1 MAIIKGRSRG
11 NGKQLGTYLL
21 HSKGNDRV
29 EVLDI
34 RGTSHP
40 NDLQKSLLEMS
51 LTSELTKGK
60 NGIYHLQFNPA
71 IGEDQAMS
79 PEDWLTAADIL
90 DRHLELDGH
99 KRAIVL
105 HEKNG
110 RIHAHISWERYDHE
124 TGKLWDDGLNYR
136 KHDQAREEIER
147 VLGHERTRQQEK
159 EQDPQERK
167 KTDYKRELSDLWEQ
181 ATDGES
187 FVKEAEKAGYQIAAG
202 DDRRPWRVI
211 TPEGESLDLVRQLE
225 TAKTKDVRERL
236 QPIRDQ
242 LQTEAEALEEMR
254 EAAKQ
259 KENEQE
265 RETAQQPDKKREL
278 SESQNLAAQMIYK
291 VREAKQ
297 VEPEPKKSYGYSFNF
312 KQPPAPAPK
321 IEPEKQPDKDRVSD
335 SQDKAAALLEQY
347 RQKQAERERQQEE
360 RARKQREAQEA
371 ARLQTEKEQAQDDPA
386 AELLRY
392 YREQQE
398 RRERERDQS
407 RGLDYDR

>member
-1 MAIIKGRSRG
+1 MAVVKGRSRG
-11 NGKQLGTYLL
+11 NGSQLANYLL
-21 HSKGNDRV
+21 QNKENDSV
-29 EVLDI
+29 QVLDI

-40 NDLQKSLLEMS
+40 QDLKKSLLEMS
-51 LTSELTKGK
+51 LSSELTKGK
-60 NGIYHLQFNPA
+60 HGLYHLQFNPA
-71 IGEDQAMS
+71 IGEDQTMT

-90 DRHLELDGH
+90 DKHLELDGH

-110 RIHAHISWERYDHE
+110 RIHAHISWERYDYE

-159 EQDPQERK
+159 EQDPQELK
-167 KTDYKRELSDLWEQ
+167 KSDYKRELSDFWEQ

-187 FVKEAEKAGYQIAAG
+187 FAKEAEKAGYQIAIG
-202 DDRRPWRVI
+202 DDRRPWRII

-259 KENEQE
+259 KENEKQ

-278 SESQNLAAQMIYK
+278 SESQDLAAQMIFK

-297 VEPEPKKSYGYSFNF
+297 AEPEPKKSYGYSFNF
-312 KQPPAPAPK
+312 TQPPAPK
-321 IEPEKQPDKDRVSD
+321 NEPEKQPDKDRVSD
-335 SQDKAAALLEQY
+335 SQDKAVELLEQY

-371 ARLQTEKEQAQDDPA
+371 AKEQTEKLEQDDRA
-386 AELLRY
+386 AELLRQ
-392 YREQQE
+392 YRERQE
-398 RRERERDQS
+398 ERQRNRD
-407 RGLDYDR
+407 RGLYFEL